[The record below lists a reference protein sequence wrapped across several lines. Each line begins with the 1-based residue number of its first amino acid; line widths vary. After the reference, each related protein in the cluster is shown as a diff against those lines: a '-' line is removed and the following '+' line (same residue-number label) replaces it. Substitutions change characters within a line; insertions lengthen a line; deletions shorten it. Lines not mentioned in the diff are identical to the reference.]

1 MQYIYFI
8 LEFIYFF
15 FLFFFVDYQLYI
27 YIKLSLRN
35 QISNSKESRNLL
47 KIDLCFYFV
56 EKVASA
62 QRELSALMKPLKCD
76 LCNAVVSL
84 DYFIR

>member
-15 FLFFFVDYQLYI
+15 LFFFFNYQLCI

>member
-1 MQYIYFI
+1 MYIFYFR
-8 LEFIYFF
+8 IYLF
-15 FLFFFVDYQLYI
+15 FFFVDYQLCI
-27 YIKLSLRN
+27 YQIIIKKF
-35 QISNSKESRNLL
+35 QIAKETNLL